1 MARQQQ
7 AMGER
12 QKAMDSMSES
22 FNKLYEAW
30 MPKQREVFDKS
41 YGPGIAT
48 VSSQS
53 CAPKPRRR
61 IDGRLFERNDMSKI
75 VAFGEHI
82 DGYQVPVLNEREVR
96 AAAGILFVFAMMTFA
111 NAWFIG
117 NFRPT
122 KIFVI
127 AFLIDFTIRIFV
139 NPKYSPSMI
148 LGRFAVRN
156 QLPEWT
162 GAPQKRFAWAVGWA
176 LAVTMLWLIVINNVI
191 GPINMLVC
199 ATCLTLMFFESAFGI
214 CIGCKIYNAFSSRQA
229 QHCSGAACEV
239 FTPHASQK
247 VGAAG
252 VAIVA
257 SFLALIGFV
266 ARQGFPASD
275 VVAPVTPVAA
285 PASAAAGGDDR
296 CTPPA
301 FAVAMGHAEK
311 WKLHNNC
318 K

>member
-1 MARQQQ
+1 
-7 AMGER
+7 
-12 QKAMDSMSES
+12 MS
-22 FNKLYEAW
+22 
-30 MPKQREVFDKS
+30 
-41 YGPGIAT
+41 
-48 VSSQS
+48 
-53 CAPKPRRR
+53 R
-61 IDGRLFERNDMSKI
+61 IIG
-75 VAFGEHI
+75 FGETVE
-82 DGYQVPVLNEREVR
+82 GYQVPVLNEREVR

-111 NAWFIG
+111 NAWFMG

-127 AFLIDFTIRIFV
+127 AFLIDFTIRIFI
-139 NPKYSPSMI
+139 NPKFSPSMI
-148 LGRFAVRN
+148 VGRLAVRK

-162 GAPQKRFAWAVGWA
+162 GAPQKRFAWAIGWG

-214 CIGCKIYNAFSSRQA
+214 CIGCKIYNALPNRQA
-229 QHCSGAACEV
+229 QHCAGGVCEV
-239 FTPHASQK
+239 FTPHASQR
-247 VGAAG
+247 VGAG
-252 VAIVA
+252 GTAIVVA
-257 SFLALIGFV
+257 FLALMLAVGSQGSPATDTV
-266 ARQGFPASD
+266 A
-275 VVAPVTPVAA
+275 VVAPAPIAA
-285 PASAAAGGDDR
+285 SSSGDDR